1 MSFAG
6 IFASLI
12 LAADAPSG
20 VPTQPDPRG
29 QGLTMIGMAVI
40 MVFAF
45 WVMSGSQRKKAKE
58 HAELLKTLKSGDKV
72 VTSGGILGVV
82 ITVKDKSVT
91 VRSGDTKL
99 EMLKS
104 AVSEITERA
113 GAAAS

>member
-6 IFASLI
+6 IFAPLI
-12 LAADAPSG
+12 LAADAPAG
-20 VPTQPDPRG
+20 APTQPDPRA
-29 QGLTMIGMAVI
+29 GMLQLVGWMVI
-40 MVFAF
+40 MVIVV
-45 WVMSGSQRKKAKE
+45 WVMSGSQRKRAKQ
-58 HAELLKTLKSGDKV
+58 HAEMLKTLKSGDKV

-99 EMLKS
+99 ELLKS

-113 GAAAS
+113 GATAS

>member
-6 IFASLI
+6 IFASLM
-12 LAADAPSG
+12 LAADAPTG
-20 VPTQPDPRG
+20 PTQPDPRA
-29 QGLTMIGMAVI
+29 GMLQLVGWMVI
-40 MVFAF
+40 MVIVI
-45 WVMSGSQRKKAKE
+45 WIMSGSQRKKAKE

-91 VRSGDTKL
+91 IRTGDTKL
-99 EMLKS
+99 ELLKS

-113 GAAAS
+113 SASAS